1 MNLYDYIDN
10 CAGNAVQRV
19 FDEWLTYRYSLDDLI
34 QEMIDDE
41 CELIY
46 YHEAYDI
53 VEEAR
58 HNWGGYLNDAE
69 MYIEGCGPFEDH
81 ASHTMALASAFL
93 RETVTSFFMQRE
105 SGRLLM
111 GV

>member
-1 MNLYDYIDN
+1 MDLYSYIDD
-10 CAGNAVQRV
+10 CAADAVQEV
-19 FDEWLTYRYSLDDLI
+19 LDEWSTYKYDLDDLI
-34 QEMIDDE
+34 HERIDAQ
-41 CELIY
+41 CEIVY
-46 YHEAYDI
+46 YSDAYNI

-58 HNWGGYLNDAE
+58 HNWGEWLTQAE
-69 MYIEGCGPFEDH
+69 EALYGMEYSDH
-81 ASHTMALASAFL
+81 ATFTLDLAMAFL